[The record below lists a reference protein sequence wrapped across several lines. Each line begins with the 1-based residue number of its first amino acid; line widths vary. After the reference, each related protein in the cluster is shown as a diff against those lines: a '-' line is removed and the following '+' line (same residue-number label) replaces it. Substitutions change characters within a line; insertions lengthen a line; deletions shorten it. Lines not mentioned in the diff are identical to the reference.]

1 MASARGPIP
10 RARTFVDER
19 LSGLR
24 ALAFGL
30 SIIYLVLIPPYLS
43 SIDANSMFAV
53 SESLVVDLDAS
64 VPCEVSGS
72 DVVGSGGEC
81 YSAWYP
87 LISFLAVPLVLLGRI
102 AGTILGIEESYVAM
116 EFALVVP
123 ALAAAGAATA
133 SAAIALK
140 LGASRRG
147 AVLAALAA
155 GFGTEMLTHARY
167 FFAETTAAFLVALAV
182 WGLTDVGRRRGIAL
196 LALGLVVLAKPPL
209 IVIGPALGA
218 ALAVQSRDWRKFIAP
233 ASASG
238 LGAATYL
245 LYNWLRFED
254 PTEFGGGDRFDV
266 GNYFSFDLFKILGLL
281 LISPGKG
288 LLWFSPVAVLG
299 AIVLWRHRKSE
310 TGLLCIAGA
319 LGVLAIYIG
328 HPYGGW
334 DWGGRF
340 LVPAIPLLCAALGT
354 LRGRFAAAA
363 VVLVAFA
370 AAMQIPTN
378 VAFYERAYAEAREES
393 VYLEY
398 ERWTPSGSPLLR
410 MWPAMVNQ
418 LQAARESD
426 VDKIE
431 EAGTP
436 SESVIDRPLF
446 KVVALWWWMLPAVG
460 VPWLFGL
467 GLSVAAVFVAAWLIW
482 RSTYSHSRDT
492 RSAV

>member
-1 MASARGPIP
+1 M
-10 RARTFVDER
+10 VDAR

-24 ALAFGL
+24 ALALGL
-30 SIIYLVLIPPYLS
+30 AIIYLVLIPPYLS
-43 SIDANSMFAV
+43 SIDGSSMFAV
-53 SESLVVDLDAS
+53 ADSLLVDRDAS
-64 VPCEVSGS
+64 VPCEVSGGGP
-72 DVVGSGGEC
+72 VGSGGEC

-87 LISFLAVPLVLLGRI
+87 LISFLAVPLVLLGHVVGI
-102 AGTILGIEESYVAM
+102 ILGIDESYLVM
-116 EFALVVP
+116 ELALVVP

-155 GFGTEMLTHARY
+155 GFGTEMLTHARH

-182 WGLTDVGRRRGIAL
+182 WGLTEVGRRRGIAL
-196 LALGLVVLAKPPL
+196 LAVGLVVLAKPPL

-218 ALAVQSRDWRKFIAP
+218 ALAVHSRDGRKFIPP
-233 ASASG
+233 ALASG
-238 LGAATYL
+238 LGAATYM
-245 LYNWLRFED
+245 LYNWWRSGD

-266 GNYFSFDLFKILGLL
+266 GNYFSPDLFKILGLL

-299 AIVLWRHRKSE
+299 ALVLWRHRKSE
-310 TGLLCIAGA
+310 TGLLCIVGA

-328 HPYGGW
+328 NPYGGW

-340 LVPAIPLLCAALGT
+340 LVPTIPLLCAALGT
-354 LRGRFAAAA
+354 LRGRVVAVA

-370 AAMQIPTN
+370 AVMQIPTT
-378 VAFYERAYAEAREES
+378 VAFYDRAYAEAREEG

-398 ERWTPSGSPLLR
+398 ERWTPSQSPLLR

-418 LQAARESD
+418 LQAAREYD
-426 VDKIE
+426 VDAKVE
-431 EAGTP
+431 EPATP
-436 SESVIDRPLF
+436 SDSVVDRSIYYH
-446 KVVALWWWMLPAVG
+446 VVAVWWWMLPAVG
-460 VPWLFGL
+460 VSWLFGL
-467 GLSVAAVFVAAWLIW
+467 ALSLAAVFVAAWLIW
-482 RSTYSHSRDT
+482 RSTYSDSRDT
-492 RSAV
+492 RGAV

>member
-1 MASARGPIP
+1 MDA
-10 RARTFVDER
+10 R

-24 ALAFGL
+24 ALALGL
-30 SIIYLVLIPPYLS
+30 SIIYLVLIPPYIS
-43 SIDANSMFAV
+43 SVDANSMFAV
-53 SESLVVDLDAS
+53 SESLVEDHDAS
-64 VPCEVSGS
+64 VPCELSGAPP
-72 DVVGSGGEC
+72 DVVGSDGKC

-87 LISFLAVPLVLLGRI
+87 LISFLAVPLVVLGRI
-102 AGTILGIEESYVAM
+102 AGTILGLQESYVGM
-116 EFALVVP
+116 ELALAVP

-147 AVLAALAA
+147 ALLAALAA
-155 GFGTEMLTHARY
+155 GFGTEMLTYARY

-182 WGLTDVGRRRGIAL
+182 WGLTEGGRRRGIAL
-196 LALGLVVLAKPPL
+196 LALGLAVLAKPPM

-218 ALAVQSRDWRKFIAP
+218 ALAVQSRDWRKFLGP

-254 PTEFGGGDRFDV
+254 PTQFGGGDRFDV
-266 GNYFSFDLFKILGLL
+266 GNYFSPDLFKILGLL

-299 AIVLWRHRKSE
+299 AFVLWRHRKNE

-354 LRGRFAAAA
+354 LRGRFAAVA

-370 AAMQIPTN
+370 AAMQIPTT
-378 VAFYERAYAEAREES
+378 VAFYERAYAEALEEG
-393 VYLEY
+393 VDLEQ
-398 ERWTPSGSPLLR
+398 ERWTPSESPLLR

-418 LQAARESD
+418 LQAARETD
-426 VDKIE
+426 VDKGMLE

-436 SESVIDRPLF
+436 SESVLDRSVF
-446 KVVALWWWMLPAVG
+446 KVVALWWWMLPTAG

-467 GLSVAAVFVAAWLIW
+467 ALSFAAVFVAARFIW
-482 RSTYSHSRDT
+482 RSTYSDSPDT